1 MGLSLPQRNL
11 AFYYETDKTIKDIL
25 DENRNL
31 KDKVAKKTWELER
44 NRQTIEEYK
53 RKLEY
58 QDQTIKSCPGLSYL
72 GQ

>member
-31 KDKVAKKTWELER
+31 KDKVAKKT
-44 NRQTIEEYK
+44 
-53 RKLEY
+53 
-58 QDQTIKSCPGLSYL
+58 
-72 GQ
+72 